1 MVKPVLEELRAR
13 MDKTLGDLRRELAA
27 IRTGRASVSLL
38 DHVTV
43 DYYGNPTPVNQVA
56 TLSVPEPSLIV
67 IQPWDPSVVGNIEK
81 ALRLSDLGVNPSN
94 DGKVI
99 RVPIPPLTEERRK
112 QLAKVVG
119 KVAEDHRTAIRQIR
133 RDGNERVKKL
143 CKDKQISEDD
153 EHKALDH
160 IQKLTDQYI
169 EQIDKIARSKE
180 DEIMK
185 V

>member
-143 CKDKQISEDD
+143 FKDKQISEDD
-153 EHKALDH
+153 EHKTLDH
-160 IQKLTDQYI
+160 IQELTDQYI
-169 EQIDKIARSKE
+169 EQIDTITRSKE